1 MKNSAFK
8 MKGYTYP
15 GTSPMRGKAQMKR
28 DTARAKADDAQ
39 DAMSEAFDNQFKP
52 TTKSLSPM
60 VKKSPARQLS
70 AIGAAI
76 SEGAKSS
83 LGAAI
88 DASSKV
94 VAEGSKSM
102 LTKGLETAGK
112 SFASRLG
119 EKAADAAVTTGVNM
133 IGGAL
138 TKDRKKERRQTNT
151 PTMNQNFGSTNI
163 A

>member
-1 MKNSAFK
+1 MKNSGFK

-28 DTARAKADDAQ
+28 DAARTKADEAQ
-39 DAMSEAFDNQFKP
+39 DAMGEAFDNQFKP

-60 VKKSPARQLS
+60 VQKSPAKQL
-70 AIGAAI
+70 
-76 SEGAKSS
+76 EV
-83 LGAAI
+83 
-88 DASSKV
+88 V
-94 VAEGSKSM
+94 VAEGSKSV
-102 LTKGLETAGK
+102 LEKGLETAGK

-119 EKAADAAVTTGVNM
+119 KKAADAAVTTGVSM

-138 TKDRKKERRQTNT
+138 TKDRKKEKRQTNT

>member
-1 MKNSAFK
+1 MKNSGFK

-28 DTARAKADDAQ
+28 DAARTKADEAQ
-39 DAMSEAFDNQFKP
+39 DAMGEAFDNQFKP

-60 VKKSPARQLS
+60 VQKSPAKQL
-70 AIGAAI
+70 
-76 SEGAKSS
+76 EV
-83 LGAAI
+83 
-88 DASSKV
+88 V
-94 VAEGSKSM
+94 VAEGSKSV
-102 LTKGLETAGK
+102 LEKGLESAGK

-119 EKAADAAVTTGVNM
+119 EKAADAAVTTGVSM

-138 TKDRKKERRQTNT
+138 TKDRKKEKRQTNT

>member
-1 MKNSAFK
+1 MKNSGFK

-28 DTARAKADDAQ
+28 DAARTKADEAQ
-39 DAMSEAFDNQFKP
+39 DAMGEAFDNQFKP

-60 VKKSPARQLS
+60 VQKSPAKQL
-70 AIGAAI
+70 
-76 SEGAKSS
+76 EV
-83 LGAAI
+83 
-88 DASSKV
+88 V
-94 VAEGSKSM
+94 VAEGSKSV
-102 LTKGLETAGK
+102 LEKGLESAGK

-119 EKAADAAVTTGVNM
+119 EKAADAAVTTGVSM

-138 TKDRKKERRQTNT
+138 TKDRKKEKRQTNT
-151 PTMNQNFGSTNI
+151 PTMNQNFGSTSI

>member
-1 MKNSAFK
+1 MKNSGFK

-15 GTSPMRGKAQMKR
+15 GTSPMKGKAQMKR
-28 DTARAKADDAQ
+28 DAARTKADEAQ
-39 DAMSEAFDNQFKP
+39 DAMGEAFDNQFKP

-60 VKKSPARQLS
+60 VQKSPAKQL
-70 AIGAAI
+70 
-76 SEGAKSS
+76 EV
-83 LGAAI
+83 
-88 DASSKV
+88 V
-94 VAEGSKSM
+94 VAEGSKSV
-102 LTKGLETAGK
+102 LEKGLETAGK

-119 EKAADAAVTTGVNM
+119 EKAADAAVTTGVSM

-138 TKDRKKERRQTNT
+138 TKDRKKEKRQTNT

>member
-1 MKNSAFK
+1 MKNSGFK

-28 DTARAKADDAQ
+28 DAARTKADEAQ
-39 DAMSEAFDNQFKP
+39 DAMGEAFDNQFKP

-60 VKKSPARQLS
+60 VQKSPAKQL
-70 AIGAAI
+70 
-76 SEGAKSS
+76 EV
-83 LGAAI
+83 
-88 DASSKV
+88 V
-94 VAEGSKSM
+94 VAEGSKSV
-102 LTKGLETAGK
+102 LEKGLETAGK

-119 EKAADAAVTTGVNM
+119 EKAADAAVTTGVSM

-138 TKDRKKERRQTNT
+138 TKDRKKEKRQTNT

>member
-1 MKNSAFK
+1 MKNSGFK

-28 DTARAKADDAQ
+28 DAARTKADEAQ
-39 DAMSEAFDNQFKP
+39 DAMGEAFDNQFKP

-60 VKKSPARQLS
+60 VQKSPAKQL
-70 AIGAAI
+70 
-76 SEGAKSS
+76 EV
-83 LGAAI
+83 
-88 DASSKV
+88 V
-94 VAEGSKSM
+94 VAEGSKSV
-102 LTKGLETAGK
+102 LEKGLETAGK

-119 EKAADAAVTTGVNM
+119 QKAADAAVTTGVSM

-138 TKDRKKERRQTNT
+138 TKDRKKEKRQTNT

>member
-1 MKNSAFK
+1 

-15 GTSPMRGKAQMKR
+15 GTSPMKGKAQMKR
-28 DTARAKADDAQ
+28 DAARQDADEAQ
-39 DAMSEAFDNQFKP
+39 DAMDEAFDNQFKP

-60 VKKSPARQLS
+60 VKKSPARQFD

-94 VAEGSKSM
+94 VAEGSKSI
-102 LTKGLETAGK
+102 LQKGLETAGK

-119 EKAADAAVTTGVNM
+119 EKAADAAVTTGVNLV
-133 IGGAL
+133 GGAL
-138 TKDRKKERRQTNT
+138 TKDKKKERRPTNT